1 MSATLMKKQRSYKAH
16 ANTVKG
22 VEKYLNKRGI
32 AYLDYSSFN
41 EEDSDNF
48 KYQAEYESLYE
59 KVVVKK
65 IFKHFNI
72 NPNNDTDLSFNYFEN
87 DHDNRGW
94 QGVFCQSHPE

>member
-1 MSATLMKKQRSYKAH
+1 MKKQRSYKAH

-22 VEKYLNKRGI
+22 VEKYLNN
-32 AYLDYSSFN
+32 SSFN